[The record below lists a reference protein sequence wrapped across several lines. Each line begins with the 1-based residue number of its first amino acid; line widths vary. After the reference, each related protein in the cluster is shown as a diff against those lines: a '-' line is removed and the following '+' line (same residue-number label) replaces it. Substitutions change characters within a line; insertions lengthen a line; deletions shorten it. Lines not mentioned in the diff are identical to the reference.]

1 MVRVAENSSGNKQV
15 TQLETNTKTQ
25 ITGPLPQAEVAKRR
39 GQTDNLVSKANRETA
54 RLQAVFK
61 VGRKVT
67 SILDLDRLLDETARL
82 IIKEFG
88 YEYVA
93 IQLRDLLDPDF
104 FYHTACG
111 DGECQLRG
119 RYRRSINTGII
130 GWVIRHGETRLANDI
145 TLDPVFMPAPW
156 FDTKAELEIPL
167 KINDN
172 VLGVLTIEAS
182 EVNAFDPTDVPVLEI
197 LADQIAIAIQ
207 NARSS
212 SRAREAAIAEERN
225 RLARE
230 LHDDTIQSLIGI
242 ERQLDLLRW
251 DLVELYDGLPEMA
264 ERRLNRLQD
273 ALDNTV
279 KNLRLLSRDLQPQ
292 ILHDLGLAAALE
304 TLVSD
309 LSRNDQKLQPEFFK
323 RGDEIRLR
331 RDIELNIYRIAQEA
345 LTNIVKHAHAHHVK
359 LSICYDENEVQL
371 SVEDDGKGFK
381 VPEDFSQM
389 ALKGGMGLLNMRQRA
404 TETGGVL
411 TIESKPGQGTLI
423 CLKMPLSC

>member
-1 MVRVAENSSGNKQV
+1 MDKLEIKSQSDGTEKQAGS
-15 TQLETNTKTQ
+15 TKRT
-25 ITGPLPQAEVAKRR
+25 
-39 GQTDNLVSKANRETA
+39 GQTDNLQNKEAA
-54 RLQAVFK
+54 RLRAVFK

-82 IIKEFG
+82 ITKEFG

-93 IQLRDLLDPDF
+93 IQLRDLQDPDY

-111 DGECQLRG
+111 DTTCQLRG
-119 RYRRSINTGII
+119 RFRRSINSGII
-130 GWVIRHGETRLANDI
+130 GWVIRHGQTRLANDV
-145 TLDPVFMPAPW
+145 TLDPCFMPAPW

-167 KINDN
+167 KIKD
-172 VLGVLTIEAS
+172 VVVGVLTIEAS
-182 EVNAFDPTDVPVLEI
+182 QINAFDPADVPVLET

-212 SRAREAAIAEERN
+212 ARAREAAIAEERN

-251 DLVELYDGLPEMA
+251 DLVELYDGLPELV

-273 ALDNTV
+273 ALDDTV
-279 KNLRLLSRDLQPQ
+279 KSLRLLSRDLQPQ
-292 ILHDLGLAAALE
+292 ILHDLGLSAALE

-309 LSRNDQKLQPEFFK
+309 LSRSDSKLNATFCKE
-323 RGDEIRLR
+323 GEESRLR

-345 LTNIVKHAHAHHVK
+345 LSNIVKHAKAKTVK
-359 LSICYDENEVQL
+359 LTIKYDEHEIEMA
-371 SVEDDGKGFK
+371 VEDDGKGFK
-381 VPEDFSQM
+381 VPDDFSQM
-389 ALKGGMGLLNMRQRA
+389 AVRGGMGLLNMRQRS
-404 TETGGVL
+404 TETGGIL
-411 TIESKPGQGTLI
+411 SIDSKPNHGTRI
-423 CLKMPLSC
+423 CLKMPLNH

>member
-1 MVRVAENSSGNKQV
+1 METEQILLNSESEVKQSANK
-15 TQLETNTKTQ
+15 EKKGFWNN
-25 ITGPLPQAEVAKRR
+25 P
-39 GQTDNLVSKANRETA
+39 DSREAA
-54 RLQAVFK
+54 RLRAVFK

-82 IIKEFG
+82 IKKEFG

-93 IQLRDLLDPDF
+93 IQLRDLQDPNF
-104 FYHTACG
+104 FYHTACC
-111 DGECQLRG
+111 DKNCDLRG
-119 RYRRSINTGII
+119 RFRRSIDTGII
-130 GWVIRHGETRLANDI
+130 GWVIRHGQTRLANDI
-145 TLDPVFMPAPW
+145 SQDPFYMPAPW

-167 KINDN
+167 KINDT
-172 VLGVLTIEAS
+172 VLGVLTIEGS
-182 EVNAFDPTDVPVLEI
+182 HVDAFDPEDVPVLEI

-212 SRAREAAIAEERN
+212 ARARELAIAEERN

-251 DLVELYDGLPEMA
+251 DLVELYDGLPELA
-264 ERRLNRLQD
+264 EKRINRLQD

-292 ILHDLGLAAALE
+292 ILHDLGLTAALE
-304 TLVSD
+304 TLLSD
-309 LSRNDQKLQPEFFK
+309 LSRSDQKLTTQFEMTGK
-323 RGDEIRLR
+323 ETRLRGDV
-331 RDIELNIYRIAQEA
+331 ELNIYRIAQEA
-345 LTNIVKHAHAHHVK
+345 LSNIVKHAKATKVK
-359 LSICYDENEVQL
+359 ISLCYDDHEVAL
-371 SVEDDGKGFK
+371 TVEDDGKGFR
-381 VPEDFSQM
+381 VPDDLSHM

-411 TIESKPGQGTLI
+411 SIQSKAGQGTRI
-423 CLKMPLSC
+423 CLKMPLSR

>member
-1 MVRVAENSSGNKQV
+1 MERLESKVPAE
-15 TQLETNTKTQ
+15 ETHR
-25 ITGPLPQAEVAKRR
+25 LKRS
-39 GQTDNLVSKANRETA
+39 GQTDTIDSLARREAA
-54 RLQAVFK
+54 RLRVVSK

-67 SILDLDRLLDETARL
+67 SILDLDRLLDETVRL

-93 IQLRDLLDPDF
+93 IQLRDLQDLDY

-111 DGECQLRG
+111 NPDCTLRG
-119 RYRRSINTGII
+119 RFRRSINTGII
-130 GWVIRHGETRLANDI
+130 GRVIREGKYHLANDVA
-145 TLDPVFMPAPW
+145 LDPDFMPAPW

-167 KINDN
+167 KINDT
-172 VLGVLTIEAS
+172 VIGALTIEAS
-182 EVNAFDPTDVPVLEI
+182 KINAFDPTDVPVLET

-242 ERQLDLLRW
+242 ERQVDLLRW
-251 DLVELYDGLPEMA
+251 DLVELYDGLPDLV

-279 KNLRLLSRDLQPQ
+279 KSLRLLSRDLQPQ

-304 TLVSD
+304 TLLSD
-309 LSRNDQKLQPEFFK
+309 LSHNDLKLKTEFSRK
-323 RGDEIRLR
+323 GNEIRLR
-331 RDIELNIYRIAQEA
+331 KDIELNIYRIAQEA
-345 LTNIVKHAHAHHVK
+345 LSNIVKHAKAKTVK
-359 LSICYDENEVQL
+359 VSISYDENEIEL
-371 SVEDDGKGFK
+371 SIEDDGKGFR
-381 VPEDFSQM
+381 VPEDFSRM
-389 ALKGGMGLLNMRQRA
+389 ALRGGMGLLNMRQRA
-404 TETGGVL
+404 TETGGIL
-411 TIESKPGQGTLI
+411 SIQSKPNQGAFI
-423 CLKMPLSC
+423 CLKMPLSR